1 MPCKPFLKWAG
12 GKRRL
17 VPELS
22 RRLPAQIGTYLEP
35 FVGGGAL
42 FFALSGTGRWQ
53 RAVLSDANA
62 ELVLTYQA
70 VRDDVEGVIRELS
83 RHVATEEHYY
93 AVRALTPA
101 DLSRTESAAR
111 MIYLNR
117 TCYGGVYR
125 VNAAGKFTGTYSKD
139 QRGLIICRPDNLRA
153 ASAALDGVEIMCCD
167 FETAM
172 GLAGAGD
179 AVYCDPPYVPLGAT
193 SNFTSY
199 TPGKFRHRDQ
209 ELLRSAADCARARGA
224 SVLASNS
231 DTQAARDIWS
241 GWNVDVVHT
250 TQRLYRCN
258 AGSPFLT
265 ELLIS

>member
-1 MPCKPFLKWAG
+1 MPCKPVLKWAG

-17 VPELS
+17 VPELA

-42 FFALSGTGRWQ
+42 FFALSGTGRWS

-117 TCYGGVYR
+117 VGMNGLYR
-125 VNAAGKFTGTYSKD
+125 TNAAGRFNVSWG
-139 QRGLIICRPDNLRA
+139 RNPAVRFCREPELRA
-153 ASAALDGVEIMCCD
+153 AAAALDGVEIMCAD
-167 FETAM
+167 FATSM

-179 AVYCDPPYVPLGAT
+179 AVYCDPPYVPITTT
-193 SNFTSY
+193 SFTAY
-199 TPGKFRHRDQ
+199 TRDGFQ
-209 ELLRSAADCARARGA
+209 ARDHEALRGAADGALARGA
-224 SVLASNS
+224 SVLLSNS
-231 DTQAARDIWS
+231 DMPVVRSTWS
-241 GWNVDVVHT
+241 GWTIEQVQASHAIA
-250 TQRLYRCN
+250 RAKGACAAR
-258 AGSPFLT
+258 T